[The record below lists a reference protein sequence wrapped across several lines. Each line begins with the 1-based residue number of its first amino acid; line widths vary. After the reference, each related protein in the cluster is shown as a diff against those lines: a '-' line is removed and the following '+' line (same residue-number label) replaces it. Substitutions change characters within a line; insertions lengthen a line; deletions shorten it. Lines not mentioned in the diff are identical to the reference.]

1 MDFVTLSSGAILG
14 KKIVLGLTAGA
25 GRNADSHE
33 LVLKLKKGKLKGKLT
48 STALGLKKSKVELRP
63 AGADNPLQQLW
74 FGTLATG
81 RFGAPRA
88 AEDAVR

>member
-33 LVLKLKKGKLKGKLT
+33 LVLKLKKGKGKLT